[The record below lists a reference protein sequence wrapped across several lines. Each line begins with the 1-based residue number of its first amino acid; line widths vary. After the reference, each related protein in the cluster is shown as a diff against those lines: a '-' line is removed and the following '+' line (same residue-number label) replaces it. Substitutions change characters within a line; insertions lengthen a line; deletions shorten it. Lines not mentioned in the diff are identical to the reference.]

1 MKKVEEHLSL
11 RNLRPTPCRVAMIQ
25 TFLKMNRALSQP
37 ELEKIHGRKFS
48 RVTLYRTLATF
59 VEAGVLH
66 GVLDDSGSTKYALC
80 SMKCT
85 DHKHHDA
92 HVHFKCSRC
101 GATRCIEEVSLP
113 AVKLP
118 NGFRSA
124 RYNLL
129 VEGICD
135 RCS

>member
-1 MKKVEEHLSL
+1 MKADDHL
-11 RNLRPTPCRVAMIQ
+11 RHRHLRPTPCRIAIIQ
-25 TFLKMNRALSQP
+25 TFIKMDRALSQP
-37 ELEKIHGRKFS
+37 QLEKIHGRKFS

-66 GVLDDSGSTKYALC
+66 GVMDDGSTKYALC

-85 DHKHHDA
+85 GREHHDA

-101 GATRCIEEVSLP
+101 GTTRCIEEVSLP
-113 AVKLP
+113 TVQLP
-118 NGFRSA
+118 EGFQST

-129 VEGICD
+129 VEGVCD
-135 RCS
+135 QCD